1 MKENS
6 HFPHCWL
13 FVSTADSSNLVFDK
27 QSTLHVPDPRVEK
40 NVLLQPEAGDV
51 LIKFQIC
58 ASELGLLS
66 LALALD
72 QSRL

>member
-1 MKENS
+1 M
-6 HFPHCWL
+6 
-13 FVSTADSSNLVFDK
+13 FDK
-27 QSTLHVPDPRVEK
+27 QSTLHVPDPRVKK

-72 QSRL
+72 QSRLK